1 MSYNN
6 TDYLEDSH
14 TVPEAF
20 NRLYTILRILRGPDG
35 CPWDRKQ
42 TPESFYKNLIEESYE
57 YIDAFKKHDT
67 AECAEELGDMF
78 LVVSMLVIMHEEQ
91 DEMRMLDVLEDTSR
105 KLIRR
110 HPHVFAQHELDD
122 DAQPDN
128 ADEVVELWDSIKENL
143 EGKHQQDNIFAFIPR
158 SMPNMLQAL
167 EIQKKARKTGFD
179 WNEPRDVLD
188 KISEELGELQEE
200 IDRHAG
206 NGLSSDKDKILD
218 EFGDVLFSLINYSR
232 FLGINPD
239 EALYMANE
247 KFKQRF
253 TVMQNLMQKDGLET
267 NNELTLMDRYW
278 NKAKLELDD
287 QE

>member
-1 MSYNN
+1 MNENIS
-6 TDYLEDSH
+6 TSHLKDSQS
-14 TVPEAF
+14 VPEAF
-20 NRLYTILRILRGPDG
+20 NRLYTILRILRGPNG
-35 CPWDRKQ
+35 CPWDQKQ

-57 YIDAFKKHDT
+57 YIDAFKKRDT

-91 DEMRMLDVLEDTSR
+91 DEMRMVDVLEETSR

-122 DAQPDN
+122 DSQPGN

-143 EGKHQQDNIFAFIPR
+143 EGKHQQDNIFAFIPK
-158 SMPNMLQAL
+158 SMPNILQSI

-179 WNEPRDVLD
+179 WEQAGDVLE
-188 KISEELGELQEE
+188 KIYEELHELQAE
-200 IDRHAG
+200 
-206 NGLSSDKDKILD
+206 LDKRTAAEVSREKVLD

-232 FLGINPD
+232 FLAINPD
-239 EALYMANE
+239 EALYLANE

-253 TVMQNLMQKDGLET
+253 TVMQELMKKDGLDT
-267 NNELTLMDRYW
+267 DNELTVMDSYW
-278 NKAKLELDD
+278 NKAKKQLDT
-287 QE
+287 